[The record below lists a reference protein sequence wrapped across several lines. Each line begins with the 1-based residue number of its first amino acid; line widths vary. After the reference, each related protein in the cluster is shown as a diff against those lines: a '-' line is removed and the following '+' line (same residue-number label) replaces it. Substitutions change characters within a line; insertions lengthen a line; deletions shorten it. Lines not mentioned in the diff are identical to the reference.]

1 MTKKELI
8 LSMIDEAKKGFDLY
22 RDDFS
27 ILEAGYLNLL
37 PEETVKS
44 LRRRRKSHITPKI
57 IKAKVRK
64 VAISVMKTYFENEEF
79 AKLTPQVPTPESIKD
94 VQKLQRALDEWTTK
108 RINLY
113 TRFKPSVL
121 DALIYGTPIMKI
133 YWADGQLRIERVKLK
148 NMYLDPNASN
158 VFDIQYC
165 VHRVTTTI
173 GNLRQQ
179 FGRKFKWKNYIGD
192 SEDGTS
198 YLSSADLGD
207 ASRIEVRD
215 VYRYQSG
222 KWYVSTVLPGDA
234 FVRLDE
240 PLKDGLPFIIGS
252 VEPQFVRLD
261 ESNAV
266 EAYGGSFIEPMIPL
280 QEEYTVTRNQQID
293 AIAESLSKR
302 FLATKTSGLNE
313 KDLLSNRTKI
323 SVSSLNE
330 VKELQAPRIDPS
342 IFGIDRLDSEM
353 QEVSGITKYNQ
364 GLNDPHNL
372 NQTATGVSILTE
384 EGNAVIADIVRAL
397 NESFFEP
404 AIRRMVRLIY
414 KYGESPIF
422 YGLDRTKDLRFYVT
436 INAGVGAVNN
446 ELLLNNI
453 AAAEGA
459 ALQNVKLAAEL
470 QDAERAKRYMDVL
483 DELFKEKLKAL
494 KLRTLIPTLKGE
506 TDDERRDTGDGT
518 DGGTGGAGASIPQG
532 GAEVPDGAAQ
542 LGGVPGVPGE
552 ADGEVQP
559 ALP

>member
-8 LSMIDEAKKGFDLY
+8 LTMIDEAKKGFDQY
-22 RDDFS
+22 RADFN
-27 ILEAGYLNLL
+27 ILEAGYQNMIPSKTL
-37 PEETVKS
+37 ES
-44 LRRRRKSHITPKI
+44 LKKRGKSHIAPKI
-57 IKAKVRK
+57 IKAKVRR
-64 VAISVMKTYFENEEF
+64 VAIAVMKTYFENEEF
-79 AKLTPQVPTPESIKD
+79 AKLTPQIPTAQSIED
-94 VQKLQRALDEWTTK
+94 VKKLQRALDEWTTK

-133 YWADGQLRIERVKLK
+133 YWGENRLRIERVKLK
-148 NMYLDPNASN
+148 NLYLDPDASN

-165 VHRVTTTI
+165 VHRVTTTV
-173 GNLRQQ
+173 GSLRRQ
-179 FGRKFKWKNYIGD
+179 FGRKFKWRDYVGD
-192 SEDGTS
+192 STDGTTS
-198 YLSSADLGD
+198 ISTTDLGD
-207 ASRIEVRD
+207 ASRVEVRD

-222 KWYVSTVLPGDA
+222 RWYVSTVLPDDT
-234 FVRLDE
+234 FIRIDE
-240 PLKDGLPFIIGS
+240 ELKDGLPFIIGN
-252 VEPQFVRLD
+252 VEPQFVGID
-261 ESNAV
+261 ENNAV
-266 EAYGGSFIEPMIPL
+266 EAYGGSFIEQMIPL

-293 AIAESLSKR
+293 AISESMRRR

-313 KDLLSNRTKI
+313 ADLVGNRTKV

-330 VKELQAPRIDPS
+330 VKELQPPRIDPS

-364 GLNDPHNL
+364 GLNDPKNL

-384 EGNAVIADIVRAL
+384 EGNAVISDIVRAL

-414 KYGESPIF
+414 KYDETPIF
-422 YGLDRTKDLRFYVT
+422 HGLDRTKELRFYVT

-459 ALQNVKLAAEL
+459 AMQNVKLHAEL
-470 QDAERAKRYMDVL
+470 QDMEGAKRYLDVL

-494 KLRTLIPTLKGE
+494 KLRTIIPTLKGE
-506 TDDERRDTGDGT
+506 TDNEPRERNGSDGGDGGEPGPSVHE
-518 DGGTGGAGASIPQG
+518 GGEEGMGGALPVGGLQEIPENAG
-532 GAEVPDGAAQ
+532 GEVPRP
-542 LGGVPGVPGE
+542 LS
-552 ADGEVQP
+552 
-559 ALP
+559 